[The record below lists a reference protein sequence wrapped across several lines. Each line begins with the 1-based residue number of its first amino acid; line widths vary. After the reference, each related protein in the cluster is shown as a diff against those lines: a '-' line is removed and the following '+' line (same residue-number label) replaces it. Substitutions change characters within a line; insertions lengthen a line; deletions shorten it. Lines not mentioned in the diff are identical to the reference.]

1 MNDERTYP
9 PYCLDCWGTGVVML
23 DANTAKAYRDD
34 DGKKRPVRCEHPVD
48 RQVPN
53 PPATPEQHAAF
64 IATLKAR
71 YDKPDKRGPSKPAP
85 LADIAAGK
93 QHALEPCAN
102 CGTPA
107 ALDAGLC
114 FGCIAQQQ
122 EAH

>member
-1 MNDERTYP
+1 MTEERTYAT
-9 PYCLDCWGTGVVML
+9 YCLDCKDTGVIWINDRTV
-23 DANTAKAYRDD
+23 KAYRDA
-34 DGKKRPVRCEHPVD
+34 DGKKRPVKCEHPAD

-53 PPATPEQHAAF
+53 PKATPEQHAAF

-71 YDKPDKRGPSKPAP
+71 YDKPGERGPSKPAP

-93 QHALEPCAN
+93 QHALEPCSN

-114 FGCIAQQQ
+114 YSCIAQQQ
-122 EAH
+122 EAR